1 MTYTGFCDMI
11 GRNSSHVANV
21 MSHIK
26 VFHQEN
32 LSDNALVFIHLS
44 DKFQCRGKN
53 YKLKIKVQIENK
65 SLAFCVAF
73 VATGK

>member
-1 MTYTGFCDMI
+1 MI

-21 MSHIK
+21 MSHTQ
-26 VFHQEN
+26 VFHKEN

-53 YKLKIKVQIENK
+53 YKLKIKIQVENE
-65 SLAFCVAF
+65 SLVFCVAF
-73 VATGK
+73 IATEK